1 MIKKDP
7 RNTVRKRRHRR
18 VRSKVF
24 GTAERPRLNVF
35 RSLQH
40 MYVNFIDDENNRT
53 LVSVSSLDQELKDRV
68 NGKNNKETARLVG
81 ELAGKRAK
89 ALKIDR
95 AVFDRGGY
103 KYHGR
108 VKELADAIRAQDIEF

>member
-1 MIKKDP
+1 MIKKESK
-7 RNTVRKRRHRR
+7 NTVRKRRHRR
-18 VRSKVF
+18 VRNKVF

-40 MYVNFIDDENNRT
+40 MYVNFIDDENNHT
-53 LVSVSSLDQELKDRV
+53 LLSVSSLDQELKDKVVGR
-68 NGKNNKETARLVG
+68 NNRETARLVG
-81 ELAGKRAK
+81 ELAGKKAK

>member
-1 MIKKDP
+1 M
-7 RNTVRKRRHRR
+7 
-18 VRSKVF
+18 
-24 GTAERPRLNVF
+24 NVF

-40 MYVNFIDDENNRT
+40 MYVNFIDDENNHT
-53 LVSVSSLDQELKDRV
+53 LLSVSSLDQELKDKVVGR
-68 NGKNNKETARLVG
+68 NNRETARLVG
-81 ELAGKRAK
+81 ELAGKKAK